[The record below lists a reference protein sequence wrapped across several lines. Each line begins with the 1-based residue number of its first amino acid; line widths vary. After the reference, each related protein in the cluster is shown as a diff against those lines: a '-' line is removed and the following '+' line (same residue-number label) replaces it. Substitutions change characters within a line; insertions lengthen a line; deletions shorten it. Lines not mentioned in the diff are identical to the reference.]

1 MMKIFNRII
10 PVLSAVIIFILLE
23 KLLQTPKQIFWI
35 TFVIVSFSI
44 LSIWQLTDR
53 KLLSKKFWQFIITPV
68 LLLTS
73 GILFFSFLEGVVVRQ
88 IFLLILVIAIWAYME
103 VVYLWLHFRPKYQPH
118 SLENISTHLNLITIF
133 LTASGLYS
141 LIVFFG
147 FPTWALVIIFAIIA
161 SLLTH
166 QMVWASGTTFKSEW
180 PYVVVI
186 GLITVQ
192 VFIATSFLPTSIYV
206 NGLLVTLSYYV
217 MTGISRNWLLG
228 IKDKKVIKRYLV
240 ISGIFLVLIL
250 LTAKWF

>member
-1 MMKIFNRII
+1 MKIFNRII
-10 PVLSAVIIFILLE
+10 PALSAIIIFILLE
-23 KLLQTPKQIFWI
+23 KLFQTPKQIFWI
-35 TFVIVSFSI
+35 TFVVVAFSI

-73 GILFFSFLEGVVVRQ
+73 GILSLSFLEGVIIRQ
-88 IFLLILVIAIWAYME
+88 IFLVILVVAVWTYLE

-118 SLENISTHLNLITIF
+118 SLENISTHLNLLTIF

-141 LIVFFG
+141 LIIFFG
-147 FPTWALVIIFAIIA
+147 LSLWALIVIFAII
-161 SLLTH
+161 STLLTH
-166 QMVWASGTTFKSEW
+166 QMVWASGTTLKSEW

-186 GLITVQ
+186 SLAVLQ
-192 VFIATSFLPTSIYV
+192 VFVIVSFLPTSIYV
-206 NGLLVTLSYYV
+206 GGMLVTLSYYV
-217 MTGISRNWLLG
+217 MTGISRNWLLD

-240 ISGIFLVLIL
+240 ISSIFLILIL